1 MKQLI
6 RKALKVLG
14 LYNVVRSYLLTKV
27 NWDEISFE
35 NGDADLIHID
45 HKRDGDW
52 YCIEF
57 SKIKQRWMIDYV

>member
-6 RKALKVLG
+6 KKTLKALG
-14 LYNVVRSYLLTKV
+14 LYNVVRSYFLTKI
-27 NWDEISFE
+27 NWGEISFE

-45 HKRDGDW
+45 YKKDGEW
-52 YCIEF
+52 HCVEF